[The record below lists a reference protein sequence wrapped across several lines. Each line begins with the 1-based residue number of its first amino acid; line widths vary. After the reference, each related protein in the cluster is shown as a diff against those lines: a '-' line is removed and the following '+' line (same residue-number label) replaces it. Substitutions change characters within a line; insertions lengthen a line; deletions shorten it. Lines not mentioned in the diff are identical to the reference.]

1 MSIKTTIVLL
11 ATALSTMA
19 SPFARA
25 PPADLQLKVIEGA
38 SGTLDALELPQF
50 EEALDLFQDRLGTV
64 APRKLLTQDIA
75 EGDAFWHDILSKTTG
90 EFVGVT
96 MRAQGYAPHEVS
108 DQQRWPRPILRTSPE
123 HYYVLVAPGVADPKD
138 TLEFVE
144 SWGPSLRIYYATR
157 NEPKP
162 SFLPALEAFP
172 AEAQITTALVLGDGT
187 IFAHGL
193 TAWRDLPGNDGV
205 EIFEGVWIPENVP
218 AEIMDGLE
226 AHITV
231 AFQNWMKLAYQQ
243 AIGA

>member
-1 MSIKTTIVLL
+1 MFNATSIDQWYY
-11 ATALSTMA
+11 S
-19 SPFARA
+19 
-25 PPADLQLKVIEGA
+25 
-38 SGTLDALELPQF
+38 
-50 EEALDLFQDRLGTV
+50 
-64 APRKLLTQDIA
+64 
-75 EGDAFWHDILSKTTG
+75 
-90 EFVGVT
+90 
-96 MRAQGYAPHEVS
+96 S

-157 NEPKP
+157 NGPKP